1 MAPDKTRN
9 LRGRVRAPV
18 FVAALFAAGALLLMS
33 GLGSAPSAPAPA
45 DPAAAANQA
54 RWQSALEKRDTVV
67 LAAEAET
74 VGNPDAAATDGA
86 TALMIAA
93 QAGDASLVRVLLDRG
108 ADPNARN
115 ANGGTPL
122 MHAAMSGDPGI
133 VESLIAA
140 GAELDAAAKLGW
152 SALLLAA
159 AKGNAA
165 AADVLLRSGAQ
176 PNQADTYGWTPL
188 MRAVSGNHAAA
199 VNVLLASPDVDINAR
214 EETGATAL
222 HVAAQYGY
230 AGMAARLLES
240 GADSGAVN
248 DRGLSAAD
256 FAEMSEHPD
265 VAQLLAGRRGPAVSS
280 EPGG

>member
-1 MAPDKTRN
+1 
-9 LRGRVRAPV
+9 
-18 FVAALFAAGALLLMS
+18 MS
-33 GLGSAPSAPAPA
+33 GLGSAPPAPA

-74 VGNPDAAATDGA
+74 VGNPDAAADDGA

-93 QAGDASLVRVLLDRG
+93 QAGEAGLVRVLLKRG

-122 MHAAMSGDPGI
+122 MHAAMSGDPAI
-133 VESLIAA
+133 IEDLIAA
-140 GAELDAAAKLGW
+140 GAELDAVAKLGW

-159 AKGNAA
+159 AKGNAG
-165 AADVLLRSGAQ
+165 AADVLLRAGAQ

-199 VNVLLASPDVDINAR
+199 VDVFLAAPDMDIDAR

-240 GADSGAVN
+240 GADPEAVN

-256 FAEMSEHPD
+256 LAVLSEHPE
-265 VAQLLAGRRGPAVSS
+265 VARLLAGRRQGGLSAK
-280 EPGG
+280 PGS